1 MRTPRSPA
9 HTKSVPCGAI
19 RTHMPVEWILMRKAL
34 HTAVILSASAL
45 VLAGCSSADSGST
58 ASGEGLKGSGSGE
71 SCVIEGTVPLGA
83 ALSLT
88 GAAASYG
95 ESQQKGLELA
105 LDDLN
110 AEKGVKYSLK
120 VEDDGSDPRQ
130 AISVFEKFVSDGTS
144 LVIGPTLS
152 NTAFQAQPIAQE
164 GGMPVLAISNTAT
177 GITDQGDFI
186 FRDSLTEAQVIPQ
199 TIETAK
205 DKLGLKKVV
214 VMYSNDD
221 AFTESGYKVM
231 ESALKDQGVEVLETL
246 KFSVKDTDFR
256 SLLTAAKEQK
266 PDAIVVS
273 ALIEAAIPLVTQAR
287 ELGIDQPIIGGNGFN
302 NPALMKDAGEAA
314 EGVIVGAAW
323 NSASDS
329 PENTAFM
336 KAYQEKYGAGPDQFA
351 AQAYAGM
358 QIVDHAV
365 RSNCSAERT
374 DVQKGLTEV
383 KDLATPLGSISINK
397 DRDAEHPAVV
407 QIVKDGKF
415 AVLN

>member
-1 MRTPRSPA
+1 
-9 HTKSVPCGAI
+9 
-19 RTHMPVEWILMRKAL
+19 MRKAL
-34 HTAVILSASAL
+34 RTAVILSASAL
-45 VLAGCSSADSGST
+45 VLAGCSSADSGSGS
-58 ASGEGLKGSGSGE
+58 AEGLKGSGSGD
-71 SCVIEGTVPLGA
+71 SCVIEGAVPVGA

-105 LDDLN
+105 VEHLN
-110 AEKGVKYSLK
+110 EKDGVEYKLK
-120 VEDDGSDPRQ
+120 VEDDGTDPRQ
-130 AISVFEKFVSDGTS
+130 AISVFEGFVASGES
-144 LVIGPTLS
+144 VVIGPTLS
-152 NTAFQAQPIAQE
+152 NTAFQGQPIAQE
-164 GGMPVLAISNTAT
+164 AGLPVLAISNTAT
-177 GITDQGDFI
+177 GITEQGDFI

-199 TIETAK
+199 TIKAAK
-205 DKLGLKKVV
+205 ESLGLKKVV

-221 AFTESGYKVM
+221 AFTESGFKVM
-231 ESALKDQGVEVLETL
+231 ESALKDEGVEVIETL

-256 SLLTAAKEQK
+256 SLLTAAKEKQ

-302 NPALMKDAGEAA
+302 NPALMKDAGDAA

-323 NSASDS
+323 NSASEGA
-329 PENTAFM
+329 ENTAFM
-336 KAYQEKYGAGPDQFA
+336 KAFEEKYGAGPDQFA
-351 AQAYAGM
+351 AQAYTGM
-358 QIVDHAV
+358 LIVDHAV
-365 RSNCSAERT
+365 RSGCSAERVA
-374 DVQKGLTEV
+374 VQKGLSEV

-397 DRDAEHPAVV
+397 NRDAEHPAVV

>member
-1 MRTPRSPA
+1 
-9 HTKSVPCGAI
+9 
-19 RTHMPVEWILMRKAL
+19 MRKL
-34 HTAVILSASAL
+34 LSTAVVLSASVL
-45 VLAGCSSADSGST
+45 VLAGCSSSGDGGG
-58 ASGEGLKGSGSGE
+58 ASAEGLKGTGSGD
-71 SCVIEGTVPLGA
+71 SCVIDATVPVGA

-88 GAAASYG
+88 GGAASYG

-105 LDDLN
+105 LEDLN
-110 AEKGVKYSLK
+110 AKDGVKYELT
-120 VEDDGSDPRQ
+120 VEDDGTDPRQ
-130 AISVFEKFVSDGTS
+130 AMSVFEGFVADGTS
-144 LVIGPTLS
+144 TIIGPTLS

-164 GGMPVLAISNTAT
+164 AGVPVLAISNTAT
-177 GITDQGDFI
+177 GITEQGDFI

-199 TIETAK
+199 TIEAAK

-221 AFTESGYKVM
+221 AFTESGFQVM
-231 ESALKDQGVEVLETL
+231 ESALKDQGVEIVDTL

-256 SLLTAAKEQK
+256 SLLTTAKQSD

-336 KAYQEKYGAGPDQFA
+336 KAFEEKYGAGPDQFA

-358 QIVDHAV
+358 QIIDHAV
-365 RSNCSAERT
+365 RVNCSGERT
-374 DVQKGLTEV
+374 DVQDGLTQV
-383 KDLATPLGSISINK
+383 KDLPTPLGSISINA